1 MDLAPAETQ
10 EDSGE
15 NRDNKARD
23 WLRKNDIN
31 LIVRRKVGETRR
43 WEAICRERV
52 QYVGGTK
59 DTKEK
64 NWEWGIRKVRWN
76 SEVQFQLD
84 SWYHD
89 NVYT

>member
-43 WEAICRERV
+43 
-52 QYVGGTK
+52 
-59 DTKEK
+59 
-64 NWEWGIRKVRWN
+64 
-76 SEVQFQLD
+76 
-84 SWYHD
+84 
-89 NVYT
+89 